1 MEKRMGLG
9 SGNGIENGIGM
20 CLAAACEWVS
30 EWVNVFVCIRRKFT
44 AKILKKRERH
54 ESEMRIGACV
64 KNE

>member
-1 MEKRMGLG
+1 MVLRNGI
-9 SGNGIENGIGM
+9 GIENGIGM
-20 CLAAACEWVS
+20 CLASACVS
-30 EWVNVFVCIRRKFT
+30 LALSLSMRVCIRRKFT